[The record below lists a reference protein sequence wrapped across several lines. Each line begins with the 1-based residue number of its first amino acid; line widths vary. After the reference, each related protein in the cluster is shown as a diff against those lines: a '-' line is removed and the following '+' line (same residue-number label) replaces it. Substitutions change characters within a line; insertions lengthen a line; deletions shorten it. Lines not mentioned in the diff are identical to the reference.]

1 MDIRQLDADAD
12 LVAAFSLMA
21 QLRPHLKEAE
31 FVSVIRRQR
40 ADGYR
45 LFGGFD
51 GGRLVA
57 LAGLRVAHTLS
68 RGPHLFVDDLVT
80 DETHRGRGYGKA
92 MVLWLRTYAGEQG
105 LPAVCLD
112 SRDTARGFYER
123 VGFTFHNS
131 IPCRIDSAPSED
143 GIERQ
148 DAKTPR

>member
-1 MDIRQLDADAD
+1 MQVRALSTDEELSG
-12 LVAAFSLMA
+12 AFPLMA

-31 FVSVIRRQR
+31 FVSTIRRQ
-40 ADGYR
+40 AAEGYR

-80 DETHRGRGYGKA
+80 DESQRGCGYGKA
-92 MVLWLRTYAGEQG
+92 MIGWLRAYASEQG
-105 LPAVCLD
+105 LPAVHLD

-123 VGFTFHNS
+123 VGFTFHTS
-131 IPCRIDSAPSED
+131 IPCRIDAGPVEGGD
-143 GIERQ
+143 
-148 DAKTPR
+148 

>member
-1 MDIRQLDADAD
+1 MQVRALSTDHELSG
-12 LVAAFSLMA
+12 AFPLMA

-31 FVSVIRRQR
+31 FVSTIRRQA

-51 GGRLVA
+51 AAGRLVA

-80 DETHRGRGYGKA
+80 DES
-92 MVLWLRTYAGEQG
+92 RTRPRVWQGDDRLAPPFATEQG
-105 LPAVCLD
+105 LPAVHLD

-123 VGFTFHNS
+123 VGFTFHTS
-131 IPCRIDSAPSED
+131 VPCRIDSGPVEQRD
-143 GIERQ
+143 
-148 DAKTPR
+148 